1 MMRAKGLLCPLA
13 VCVAASVCAC
23 GPTSN
28 RNGGGD
34 DDPGVDANGGG
45 SGGGGGGGGG
55 TVDAPGCSAMDLLFV
70 IDNSGSMGQEQA
82 NLIANFPMFIQVLD
96 ASGLDY
102 RVAVTTTARDYTYS
116 MFGTFNQS
124 TSGESGEMI
133 QPGSCNM
140 TKRWIDKTDPNPA
153 QTFSC
158 AANVGTGGSSDE
170 MPLGAIR
177 DAFEDRMTDGTNMG
191 FRRPDALLGVV
202 VLTDENDCSYEQSVS
217 LGFGE
222 SLCDSQME
230 PTINYKTFLDTYTG
244 GPSRW
249 ATAIIAGPGPGTC
262 SSTFGNADEATRL
275 INFKNQVGANAMM
288 SSICDG
294 DLSPALMQAL
304 ALFESA
310 CGAIIL

>member
-1 MMRAKGLLCPLA
+1 MRYKAIGLILA
-13 VCVAASVCAC
+13 MAAC
-23 GPTSN
+23 GPSV
-28 RNGGGD
+28 RGGD
-34 DDPGVDANGGG
+34 D
-45 SGGGGGGGGG
+45 SGD
-55 TVDAPGCSAMDLLFV
+55 DAPDAGNPVTGDGSMLKCQKMDVLFV
-70 IDNSGSMGQEQA
+70 IDNSGSMGQEQT
-82 NLIANFPMFIQVLD
+82 NLIANFPAFIQVLD

-102 RVAVTTTARDYTYS
+102 RVAVTTTARDYSYT
-116 MFGTFNQS
+116 MFGTFPES
-124 TSGESGEMI
+124 TEGESGEMI

-140 TKRWIDKTDPNPA
+140 TKRWIDKSDPNPA
-153 QTFSC
+153 QSFAC
-158 AANVGTGGSSDE
+158 AANVGTSGSSDE

-191 FRRPDALLGVV
+191 FRRPDELLGVV
-202 VLTDENDCSYEQSVS
+202 VITYENDCSYEQSENF
-217 LGFGE
+217 GFNE
-222 SLCDSQME
+222 MMCEHKME
-230 PTINYKTFLDTYTG
+230 PTINYKLFLDNYTG

-249 ATAIIAGPGPGTC
+249 AAAIIAGMGPGQC

-275 INFKNQVGANAMM
+275 VNFKNQVGANAMM